1 MRLPFKF
8 VAITVLSIAGLFAAS
23 AAQAACTVTDNCGTV
38 TDVRTIKIKGQTN
51 GTGAVIGGVLG
62 GVLGHQVGKG
72 RGKDVATVAG
82 AAGGAFAGNETEK
95 NVKSRLRYRV
105 LVKLENGQSRT
116 FTYNAATSYRVGDR
130 IRVDAGRLV
139 RL

>member
-1 MRLPFKF
+1 MKTKIFN
-8 VAITVLSIAGLFAAS
+8 VTAAIAFIFTALLGNATAYT
-23 AAQAACTVTDNCGTV
+23 ACDNCGTV
-38 TDVRTIKIKGQTN
+38 TDVRTIKVKGQTN

-116 FTYNAATSYRVGDR
+116 FTYNSATSYRVGDR
-130 IRVDAGRLV
+130 IKVDAGRLL
-139 RL
+139 RQ